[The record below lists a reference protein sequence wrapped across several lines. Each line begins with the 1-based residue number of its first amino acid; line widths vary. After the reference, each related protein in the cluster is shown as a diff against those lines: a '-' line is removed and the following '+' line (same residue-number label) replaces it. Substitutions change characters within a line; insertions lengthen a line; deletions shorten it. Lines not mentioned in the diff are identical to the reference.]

1 MPCCN
6 LFQKLGQSHEIFT
19 LEFAARNEYS
29 KVNTIGSVMKAN
41 AIDLDHAGVA
51 GRDLDLLA
59 AAYQRLGFTLT
70 PRARHSGRRTPDGL
84 VEPFGTANRCIMLRQ
99 GYLEL
104 IAIVDASCYSNGL
117 DRFLARHPGLHIIA
131 LSIGD
136 ESKNL
141 RRLRQAGIDIPGVA
155 WLERPVDDADPNG
168 LRARFARL
176 PLPDAPEGR
185 IQLIRHLTPEAIW
198 QPRFLD
204 HANHAGALEEV
215 VLAVEN
221 PAESAARFSLLAGR
235 HAVANGAG
243 GYTLNFERSRLRL
256 LPAKALQAELP
267 EVNIASLPLI
277 AAITISTDDS
287 TRAIRGLVE
296 GIAHREVPGGIVV
309 APEAAGGAA
318 IIFK

>member
-1 MPCCN
+1 MPPRNFETC
-6 LFQKLGQSHEIFT
+6 ET
-19 LEFAARNEYS
+19 LKPVYEYNR
-29 KVNTIGSVMKAN
+29 KHMNMN

-51 GRDLDLLA
+51 GYDLDSLA
-59 AAYQRLGFTLT
+59 AAFERLGFKLT
-70 PRARHSGRRTPDGL
+70 PRARHSGRRKPDGP
-84 VEPFGTANRCIMLRQ
+84 VEPFGTANRCIMLRR

-104 IAIVDASCYSNGL
+104 IAIVDPSCYSNGL
-117 DRFLARHPGLHIIA
+117 ERFLARHPGLHIIA

-136 ESKNL
+136 ELENL

-155 WLERPVDDADPNG
+155 WLERPVDDADPTG

-204 HANHAGALEEV
+204 HPNHAVALEEV

-221 PAESAARFSLLAGR
+221 PQESAARFSSLAGR
-235 HAVANGAG
+235 PAAADAAG
-243 GYTLNFERSRLRL
+243 GYALNFEHSRLRL
-256 LPAKALQAELP
+256 LPAEALRAELP
-267 EVNIASLPLI
+267 EVEIGSLPLI
-277 AAITISTDDS
+277 AAVAIRTDDG
-287 TRAIRGLVE
+287 TTAIRRLLQGV
-296 GIAHREVPGGIVV
+296 AHRETPGGLVV

-318 IIFK
+318 IIFKG

>member
-1 MPCCN
+1 MN
-6 LFQKLGQSHEIFT
+6 T
-19 LEFAARNEYS
+19 NE
-29 KVNTIGSVMKAN
+29 NVMN

-59 AAYQRLGFTLT
+59 AAFERLGFTLT
-70 PRARHSGRRTPDGL
+70 PRARHSGRRTPDGP
-84 VEPFGTANRCIMLRQ
+84 VEPFGTANRCIMLRR

-104 IAIVDASCYSNGL
+104 IAIVDPSCYCNGL
-117 DRFLARHPGLHIIA
+117 ERFLARRPGLHIIA

-136 ESKNL
+136 ELENL

-204 HANHAGALEEV
+204 HPNHAAGLEEV

-235 HAVANGAG
+235 PATADAAG
-243 GYTLNFERSRLRL
+243 GYALNLEHSRLRL
-256 LPAKALQAELP
+256 LPAEALGAELP
-267 EVNIASLPLI
+267 EVVIDSLPLI
-277 AAITISTDDS
+277 AAIAIRTDDGAKAM
-287 TRAIRGLVE
+287 RRLVK
-296 GIAHREVPGGIVV
+296 GIAHRETPDGVVV

-318 IIFK
+318 IIFKG

>member
-1 MPCCN
+1 M
-6 LFQKLGQSHEIFT
+6 
-19 LEFAARNEYS
+19 
-29 KVNTIGSVMKAN
+29 N
-41 AIDLDHAGVA
+41 ATDLDHAGIA
-51 GRDLDLLA
+51 GHDLDSLA
-59 AAYQRLGFTLT
+59 AAYERLGFTLT
-70 PRARHSGRRTPDGL
+70 PRARHSGRRKPDGP

-104 IAIVDASCYSNGL
+104 IAIVDPNCYSNGL
-117 DRFLARHPGLHIIA
+117 ERFLARHPGLHIIA

-136 ESKNL
+136 EQQNL

-204 HANHAGALEEV
+204 HRNHAVALEEV
-215 VLAVEN
+215 LLAVEN

-235 HAVANGAG
+235 SAVADAAG
-243 GYTLNFERSRLRL
+243 GFALNFERSRLRL
-256 LPAKALQAELP
+256 LPAEALHAELP
-267 EVNIASLPLI
+267 EVLPEVKPGSLPLI
-277 AAITISTDDS
+277 AAITLRTDDGAA
-287 TRAIRGLVE
+287 AIRRLAH
-296 GIAHREVPGGIVV
+296 GIAHREIPGGLVI

-318 IIFK
+318 IIFKK

>member
-1 MPCCN
+1 MN
-6 LFQKLGQSHEIFT
+6 T
-19 LEFAARNEYS
+19 NE
-29 KVNTIGSVMKAN
+29 NVMH

-59 AAYQRLGFTLT
+59 AAFERLGFTLT
-70 PRARHSGRRTPDGL
+70 PRARHSGRRTPDGP
-84 VEPFGTANRCIMLRQ
+84 VEAFGTANRCIMLRQ

-104 IAIVDASCYSNGL
+104 IAIVDPSCYCNGL
-117 DRFLARHPGLHIIA
+117 ERFLARRPGLHIIA

-136 ESKNL
+136 EMANL

-168 LRARFARL
+168 LHARFARL

-204 HANHAGALEEV
+204 HPNHAAGWEEV

-235 HAVANGAG
+235 PAEADQSG
-243 GYTLNFERSRLRL
+243 GYALKLEHSRLRL
-256 LPAKALQAELP
+256 LPAEALGTELP
-267 EVNIASLPLI
+267 EVGIGSLPLI
-277 AAITISTDDS
+277 AAIAIRTDDGAK
-287 TRAIRGLVE
+287 AIRRIVKGL
-296 GIAHREVPGGIVV
+296 AHRETPDGVVV

-318 IIFK
+318 IIFKG

>member
-1 MPCCN
+1 M
-6 LFQKLGQSHEIFT
+6 
-19 LEFAARNEYS
+19 
-29 KVNTIGSVMKAN
+29 N

-51 GRDLDLLA
+51 GQDLDSLA
-59 AAYQRLGFTLT
+59 AAYERLGFTLT
-70 PRARHSGRRTPDGL
+70 PRARHSGRRKPDGP

-104 IAIVDASCYSNGL
+104 IAIVDPNCYSNGL
-117 DRFLARHPGLHIIA
+117 ERFLARHPGLHIIA

-136 ESKNL
+136 EQENL

-155 WLERPVDDADPNG
+155 WLERPVADAAPNG

-204 HANHAGALEEV
+204 HANHAVALEEV

-235 HAVANGAG
+235 SALADADG
-243 GYTLNFERSRLRL
+243 GFALNFEHSRLRL
-256 LPAKALQAELP
+256 LPAEALHAELP
-267 EVNIASLPLI
+267 EVKIGSLPLI
-277 AAITISTDDS
+277 AAITLRTDDGAS
-287 TRAIRGLVE
+287 AIRRLAQ
-296 GIAHREVPGGIVV
+296 GIAHREAPGGLVI

-318 IIFK
+318 IIFRE

>member
-1 MPCCN
+1 M
-6 LFQKLGQSHEIFT
+6 IAT
-19 LEFAARNEYS
+19 
-29 KVNTIGSVMKAN
+29 N

-51 GRDLDLLA
+51 GQDLDLLA
-59 AAYQRLGFTLT
+59 AAYERLGFTLT
-70 PRARHSGRRTPDGL
+70 PRARHSGKRKPDGP
-84 VEPFGTANRCIMLRQ
+84 VEPFGTANRCIMLRR

-104 IAIVDASCYSNGL
+104 IAIVDPNCYSNGL
-117 DRFLARHPGLHIIA
+117 ERFLARHPGLHIIA

-136 ESKNL
+136 EQQNL
-141 RRLRQAGIDIPGVA
+141 QRLRQAGIDIPGVA

-204 HANHAGALEEV
+204 HANHAVALEEV

-235 HAVANGAG
+235 SAVADAAG
-243 GYTLNFERSRLRL
+243 GFALNFEHSRLRL
-256 LPAKALQAELP
+256 PPAEALHAELP
-267 EVNIASLPLI
+267 EVKIGSLPLI
-277 AAITISTDDS
+277 AAITLRTDDGAS
-287 TRAIRGLVE
+287 AIRRLAQ
-296 GIAHREVPGGIVV
+296 GIAHREAPGGLVI

-318 IIFK
+318 IIFKE

>member
-1 MPCCN
+1 MN
-6 LFQKLGQSHEIFT
+6 
-19 LEFAARNEYS
+19 A
-29 KVNTIGSVMKAN
+29 IGNVMN
-41 AIDLDHAGVA
+41 AIDLDHAGIA
-51 GRDLDLLA
+51 GHDLDALA
-59 AAYQRLGFTLT
+59 VAFERLGFTLT
-70 PRARHSGRRTPDGL
+70 PRARHSGRRKPDGP

-104 IAIVDASCYSNGL
+104 IAIVDPSCYCNGL
-117 DRFLARHPGLHIIA
+117 ERFLAHHPGLHIIA

-136 ESKNL
+136 ELENL

-204 HANHAGALEEV
+204 HPNHAVALEEV

-221 PAESAARFSLLAGR
+221 PAESAARFSVLAGR
-235 HAVANGAG
+235 AAVADAAG
-243 GYTLNFERSRLRL
+243 GFVLNFERSRLRL
-256 LPAKALQAELP
+256 LPAETLHAELP
-267 EVNIASLPLI
+267 EVVISSLPLI
-277 AAITISTDDS
+277 AAVTIRTDDGAK
-287 TRAIRGLVE
+287 AIRRLAQ
-296 GIAHREVPGGIVV
+296 GIAHREAPDTVVV

-318 IIFK
+318 IIFKQ

>member
-1 MPCCN
+1 M
-6 LFQKLGQSHEIFT
+6 
-19 LEFAARNEYS
+19 
-29 KVNTIGSVMKAN
+29 N

-51 GRDLDLLA
+51 GRDLDSLA
-59 AAYQRLGFTLT
+59 ALFERLGFKLT
-70 PRARHSGRRTPDGL
+70 PRARHSGRRAPDGP

-104 IAIVDASCYSNGL
+104 IAIVDPNCYSDGL
-117 DRFLARHPGLHIIA
+117 ERFLARHQGLHIIA

-136 ESKNL
+136 ELANL
-141 RRLRQAGIDIPGVA
+141 QRLRQSGIDIPGVA

-204 HANHAGALEEV
+204 HPNHAVALEEV
-215 VLAVEN
+215 MLAVEN

-235 HAVANGAG
+235 PTVADTAG
-243 GYTLNFERSRLRL
+243 GYALNLERSRLRL
-256 LPAKALQAELP
+256 LPAETLRAELP
-267 EVNIASLPLI
+267 EVGVRSLPLI
-277 AAITISTDDS
+277 AAIAIGTDDGA
-287 TRAIRGLVE
+287 TAIRQFVQGV
-296 GIAHREVPGGIVV
+296 AHRETTDGIVV

-318 IIFK
+318 ILFRGRSELTEGKQKNT

>member
-1 MPCCN
+1 M
-6 LFQKLGQSHEIFT
+6 T
-19 LEFAARNEYS
+19 
-29 KVNTIGSVMKAN
+29 TIENMNAT

-51 GRDLDLLA
+51 GPDLDRLA
-59 AAYQRLGFTLT
+59 ASFERLGFTLT
-70 PRARHSGRRTPDGL
+70 PRARHSGRRQPDGP

-99 GYLEL
+99 GYIEL
-104 IAIVDASCYSNGL
+104 IAIVDPNCYSNGL
-117 DRFLARHPGLHIIA
+117 ESFLARHPGLHIIA

-136 ESKNL
+136 ETANL

-204 HANHAGALEEV
+204 HANHAVALEEV
-215 VLAVEN
+215 VVAVEN
-221 PAESAARFSLLAGR
+221 PAESAARFSVLAGR
-235 HAVANGAG
+235 HAVANGAA
-243 GYTLNFERSRLRL
+243 GYTLQFERSRLRL
-256 LPAKALQAELP
+256 LPAEALRAELP
-267 EVNIASLPLI
+267 EVAIASLPLI
-277 AAITISTDDS
+277 AAIAIRTDDCA
-287 TRAIRGLVE
+287 TAVRRLVQ
-296 GIAHREVPGGIVV
+296 GIAHRQIPGGMVV

-318 IIFK
+318 IIFKG

>member
-1 MPCCN
+1 M
-6 LFQKLGQSHEIFT
+6 
-19 LEFAARNEYS
+19 
-29 KVNTIGSVMKAN
+29 N

-51 GRDLDLLA
+51 GQDLDSLA
-59 AAYQRLGFTLT
+59 AAYERLGFTLT
-70 PRARHSGRRTPDGL
+70 PRARHSGRRKPDGP

-104 IAIVDASCYSNGL
+104 IAIVDPNCYSNGL
-117 DRFLARHPGLHIIA
+117 ERFLARHPGLHIIA

-136 ESKNL
+136 EQENL

-204 HANHAGALEEV
+204 HANHAVALEEV

-235 HAVANGAG
+235 SALADADG
-243 GYTLNFERSRLRL
+243 GFALNFEHSRLRL
-256 LPAKALQAELP
+256 LPAEALHAELP
-267 EVNIASLPLI
+267 EVKIGSLPLI
-277 AAITISTDDS
+277 AAITLRTDDGAS
-287 TRAIRGLVE
+287 AIRRLAQ
-296 GIAHREVPGGIVV
+296 GIAHREAPGGLVI

-318 IIFK
+318 IIFRE